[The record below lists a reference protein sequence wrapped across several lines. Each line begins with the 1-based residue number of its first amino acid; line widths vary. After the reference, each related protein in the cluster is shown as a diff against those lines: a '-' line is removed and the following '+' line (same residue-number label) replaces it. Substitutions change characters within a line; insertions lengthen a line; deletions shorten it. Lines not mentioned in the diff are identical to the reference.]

1 MKMPSSKIPG
11 HGFDHVVRS
20 IGASCDPQVTDMSAS
35 YPKDFDVCALYAAL
49 DAQRQARGL
58 SWQRVALEINR
69 SSQRVPARSLSA
81 STIAS
86 MHTKRS
92 VEGDGVLQMLIW
104 LRRTPESFVP
114 GPCEIVPETASLP
127 SIGPHQVL
135 RFDARAL
142 YQALN
147 SRRLARGLTWTQLA
161 LELGGFSASS
171 LTRLA
176 KAGGRVAFPQVMRLT
191 RWLGAPAAH
200 FTRISNW

>member
-1 MKMPSSKIPG
+1 M
-11 HGFDHVVRS
+11 
-20 IGASCDPQVTDMSAS
+20 DMSALAHT
-35 YPKDFDVCALYAAL
+35 DFDVAALYAAL

-86 MHTKRS
+86 IRTKRS
-92 VEGDGVLQMLIW
+92 VEGDGVLQMLLW
-104 LRRTPESFVP
+104 LQRSPESFVP
-114 GPCEIVPETASLP
+114 GPCGIVPEAASLP
-127 SIGPHQVL
+127 PIAPHEVL
-135 RFDARAL
+135 RFDVRAL

-147 SRRLARGLTWTQLA
+147 SRREARGLTWAQLG

-171 LTRLA
+171 LARLA

-191 RWLGAPAAH
+191 RWLEAPVAH
-200 FTRISNW
+200 FTRISDW